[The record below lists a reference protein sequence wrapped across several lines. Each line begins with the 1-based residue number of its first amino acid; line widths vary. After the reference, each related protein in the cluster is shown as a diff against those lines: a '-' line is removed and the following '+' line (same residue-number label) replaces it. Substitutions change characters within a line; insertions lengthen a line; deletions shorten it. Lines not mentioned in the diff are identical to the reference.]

1 MVIEACKRDGV
12 KSTTRGTVAG
22 LGIEV
27 SSVCGV
33 LAMLGKQDDDDDNE
47 SSLTPVN
54 SHYLPTL
61 LLA

>member
-33 LAMLGKQDDDDDNE
+33 LAMLGNE
-47 SSLTPVN
+47 CRMTTMIM
-54 SHYLPTL
+54 SHR
-61 LLA
+61 